1 MKLAAE
7 KKKFKFKAT
16 QLSSSSSPIAA
27 RVFTAAGNSGR
38 PDATAEPQS
47 AAVERPSDKACG
59 KPKALLDDRTR
70 QLLVQLTLKDKRC
83 PPLPC
88 NSKDLLHQVT
98 KAKFDCED
106 PSYSEEKEVDARRVK
121 AASAFRTK
129 LVHAKKRSGFIGS
142 NGRRPDMTTTSGIAG
157 RRRMPGDS
165 ISGTDSREVACAH
178 YPAMRSKRNFRMSLT
193 KAK

>member
-16 QLSSSSSPIAA
+16 QLSSSSSPIAD

-38 PDATAEPQS
+38 PDATAEPQEP
-47 AAVERPSDKACG
+47 AVERASDKACG
-59 KPKALLDDRTR
+59 KLKALLDDRTR

-106 PSYSEEKEVDARRVK
+106 PSYSEEEEVDAWRAK
-121 AASAFRTK
+121 AASAFR
-129 LVHAKKRSGFIGS
+129 KKTGARKKALRLHRLEWAPPRHD
-142 NGRRPDMTTTSGIAG
+142 N
-157 RRRMPGDS
+157 
-165 ISGTDSREVACAH
+165 
-178 YPAMRSKRNFRMSLT
+178 NFWNCGAQEDAWRQHQWN
-193 KAK
+193 